1 MIYSNWENKKFNI
14 SWQLLP
20 NYFLFLVFKFNSSA
34 QEYIEHLK
42 ESSTVLKK
50 KIREEKLKT
59 LALTEY

>member
-34 QEYIEHLK
+34 QEYIERLK

-50 KIREEKLKT
+50 N
-59 LALTEY
+59 

>member
-34 QEYIEHLK
+34 QEYIERLK